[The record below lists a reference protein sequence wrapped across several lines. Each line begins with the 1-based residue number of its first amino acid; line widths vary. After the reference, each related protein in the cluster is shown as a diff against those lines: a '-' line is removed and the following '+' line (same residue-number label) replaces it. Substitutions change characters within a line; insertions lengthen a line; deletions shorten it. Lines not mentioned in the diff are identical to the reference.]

1 MTTGAPER
9 GASQGCLKV
18 PGTKAPVISV
28 PGLGNSM
35 WRRVLNSKGDFASFL
50 SCLTCPPG
58 TSISAS
64 PSVWP
69 VPLPFPE
76 VFHGLSGGASAWR
89 KRCVN
94 LAIAAM
100 NWLYLSRPSRAPP
113 GLEAGR
119 PLSKR
124 QWAMVKL
131 LERYLDGCDFLTFEP
146 PDLGRTAPKLEDQ
159 DHILGNIWKEVASA
173 QSASGYF
180 GTSFQPS
187 GQQEGGDDD
196 PVAGPL
202 AERLSKD
209 FGTQCGK
216 LSGEKAMNAKSI
228 EASRI
233 SMPPAP
239 SFDPRPYL
247 DAKTRAVY
255 EHPIEH
261 RLPEPR
267 EPPPPRSSI
276 MASSENKLLLLKQLA
291 TTGRLGVLER
301 HEVTP
306 GISSGLFAVIK
317 DMERDRL
324 ILDGRGAN
332 VYEMPLNAWT
342 KCLASA
348 DKVAGIYLP
357 PGVGLSCSGRDLK
370 DFFYQFRV
378 GRERMARNCL
388 SGALS
393 QGDMDFIFG
402 EGKVKVRG
410 SAHVGLN
417 TLAMG
422 DCSACEYAQASHL
435 CLLYERG
442 VFAENELITL
452 SSPVPRTEILA
463 GVIIDDLIV
472 LELLPLGLCT
482 SPRPWPQTGSDLRM
496 ALADLAYA
504 GANLLTNSKKA
515 FQNEMNGRFWGIE
528 LDGIQGLVRP
538 ARSRVWPLIAIT
550 SRVISLGF
558 ATVGLMKVLCG
569 SWISVLLLRRRLL
582 SIMDLIFAA
591 AGLEDQSTIVRL
603 SGKLKSELWCLV
615 ALGPFAVADLRAK
628 PASFISATDA
638 SSWGGAGVR
647 AKVPSTLVLECCRH
661 SLAKGTWTKLLP
673 PAKAWMYERGQLS
686 ADDEL
691 QSEDPYPPNQLAN
704 VLASCPLYQEQWKR
718 GFKQG
723 EHINCKEV
731 RAYLLEEEF
740 VSRTHQN
747 IRTLCGLDSQVGLG
761 ALTKGRSASP
771 SLNKLLS
778 SSVGPYLGAGVVPHY
793 MFFATD
799 LNPADGPTRG
809 KPPPPPKSLF
819 PAWWEPATRGDF
831 GELDKF
837 LSKRAAQGEGPSFDH
852 IRQAEVPCVS
862 GGRGEAERCDCRPQ
876 SSLRAER
883 RLLQH
888 LRTEAPFDDWGGASN
903 LGSSGSFLGV
913 PCSQVFTRGGRA
925 PDSTAK
931 GCLDLFCGTGGVTR
945 ALLRHGAAWVIS
957 FDLLRS
963 PSEDLS
969 VLSCQ
974 TLVEDLVR
982 EGKVAVVAMAP
993 PGDSFSRAVTPSIRS
1008 QRYPLGL
1015 PSLGGQMLEKVRMGN
1030 DLALWCRKLSLLCE
1044 AARVT
1049 WWIEHPDTSWMWRL
1063 RPYRPF
1069 ADPNS
1074 SRIWRC
1080 DMCQFATPWR
1090 KRTRVAT
1097 SCELQGARTFC
1108 QCSLPHV
1115 VLRGRSAA
1123 HRQTWTAVAQP

>member
-324 ILDGRGAN
+324 ILDGRGAD
-332 VYEMPLNAWT
+332 VYEMPLNAW
-342 KCLASA
+342 
-348 DKVAGIYLP
+348 
-357 PGVGLSCSGRDLK
+357 
-370 DFFYQFRV
+370 
-378 GRERMARNCL
+378 
-388 SGALS
+388 
-393 QGDMDFIFG
+393 
-402 EGKVKVRG
+402 
-410 SAHVGLN
+410 
-417 TLAMG
+417 
-422 DCSACEYAQASHL
+422 
-435 CLLYERG
+435 
-442 VFAENELITL
+442 
-452 SSPVPRTEILA
+452 
-463 GVIIDDLIV
+463 
-472 LELLPLGLCT
+472 LGL
-482 SPRPWPQTGSDLRM
+482 G
-496 ALADLAYA
+496 
-504 GANLLTNSKKA
+504 
-515 FQNEMNGRFWGIE
+515 
-528 LDGIQGLVRP
+528 
-538 ARSRVWPLIAIT
+538 
-550 SRVISLGF
+550 
-558 ATVGLMKVLCG
+558 
-569 SWISVLLLRRRLL
+569 
-582 SIMDLIFAA
+582 
-591 AGLEDQSTIVRL
+591 
-603 SGKLKSELWCLV
+603 
-615 ALGPFAVADLRAK
+615 
-628 PASFISATDA
+628 
-638 SSWGGAGVR
+638 
-647 AKVPSTLVLECCRH
+647 
-661 SLAKGTWTKLLP
+661 
-673 PAKAWMYERGQLS
+673 
-686 ADDEL
+686 
-691 QSEDPYPPNQLAN
+691 
-704 VLASCPLYQEQWKR
+704 
-718 GFKQG
+718 
-723 EHINCKEV
+723 
-731 RAYLLEEEF
+731 
-740 VSRTHQN
+740 
-747 IRTLCGLDSQVGLG
+747 
-761 ALTKGRSASP
+761 
-771 SLNKLLS
+771 
-778 SSVGPYLGAGVVPHY
+778 
-793 MFFATD
+793 
-799 LNPADGPTRG
+799 
-809 KPPPPPKSLF
+809 
-819 PAWWEPATRGDF
+819 
-831 GELDKF
+831 
-837 LSKRAAQGEGPSFDH
+837 
-852 IRQAEVPCVS
+852 
-862 GGRGEAERCDCRPQ
+862 
-876 SSLRAER
+876 
-883 RLLQH
+883 
-888 LRTEAPFDDWGGASN
+888 
-903 LGSSGSFLGV
+903 
-913 PCSQVFTRGGRA
+913 
-925 PDSTAK
+925 
-931 GCLDLFCGTGGVTR
+931 
-945 ALLRHGAAWVIS
+945 
-957 FDLLRS
+957 
-963 PSEDLS
+963 
-969 VLSCQ
+969 
-974 TLVEDLVR
+974 
-982 EGKVAVVAMAP
+982 
-993 PGDSFSRAVTPSIRS
+993 
-1008 QRYPLGL
+1008 
-1015 PSLGGQMLEKVRMGN
+1015 
-1030 DLALWCRKLSLLCE
+1030 
-1044 AARVT
+1044 
-1049 WWIEHPDTSWMWRL
+1049 
-1063 RPYRPF
+1063 
-1069 ADPNS
+1069 
-1074 SRIWRC
+1074 
-1080 DMCQFATPWR
+1080 
-1090 KRTRVAT
+1090 
-1097 SCELQGARTFC
+1097 
-1108 QCSLPHV
+1108 
-1115 VLRGRSAA
+1115 
-1123 HRQTWTAVAQP
+1123 